1 MFGYI
6 TMEIAEEKKSIQRRE
21 MRTKIGPTVL
31 YLKRQESGIDH
42 QAIEEMPHLSILTKE
57 LG

>member
-1 MFGYI
+1 
-6 TMEIAEEKKSIQRRE
+6 MEIAEEKKSIQRRE